1 LIFFDLAL
9 FLTMD
14 PRLLSPLIH
23 IGYHKTGTTWLQ
35 TKLFH
40 QPGKGFISL
49 TNPTVSKNDK
59 RSSDFRVF
67 PRNFIFDS
75 EKNILSLNE
84 FSPERVRGL
93 LERYKLEDS
102 GVPVISFERLS
113 GHPSSGGFDSEKIC
127 LRLSQVFDSPKIFI
141 VIREQKS
148 LILSCYS
155 QLFRRGGT
163 LSLKDYICRPGYGTA
178 PKFNKRFFMFNHLI
192 SLYQE
197 VFGKENVLVLPY
209 EMFRDEP
216 AKFLE
221 RLGSFSGA
229 NIPDSLPVQEKV
241 YPRLNIFLESNLRLL
256 NWFTWKNSAYRN
268 YPFYMGKLFHNLD
281 HSIRKRLRKIIPD
294 FLENRT
300 LDQHKQIIEQ
310 EIGDF
315 YRESNIKT
323 SNLIGIDL
331 KKYDY

>member
-1 LIFFDLAL
+1 
-9 FLTMD
+9 MD
-14 PRLLSPLIH
+14 PRLLNPLIH

-35 TKLFH
+35 KRLFN

-49 TNPTVSKNDK
+49 TKTPGSENDK
-59 RSSDFRVF
+59 RLSTISIF
-67 PRNFIFDS
+67 PKNFIFGS
-75 EKNILSLNE
+75 ENNILSLNE

-93 LERYKLEDS
+93 LEKYKLEDS
-102 GVPVISFERLS
+102 GVPVISYERLS
-113 GHPSSGGFDSEKIC
+113 GHPDSGGFDSEKIC

-148 LILSCYS
+148 LILSCYN
-155 QLFRRGGT
+155 QLFT
-163 LSLKDYICRPGYGTA
+163 LGCTMSLKDYICRPGRGWT

-197 VFGKENVLVLPY
+197 VFGEEKVLVLPY
-209 EMFRDEP
+209 EMFRHES

-241 YPRLNIFLESNLRLL
+241 NPSKNIFLESNLRWL
-256 NWFTWKNSAYRN
+256 NWFTWPNPAYEN
-268 YPFYMGKLFHNLD
+268 YPFYMGKIIRILD
-281 HSIRKRLRKIIPD
+281 RAIRKGLRKIIPD
-294 FLENRT
+294 FLENRA

-323 SNLIGIDL
+323 SELIGIDL
-331 KKYDY
+331 KKYNY